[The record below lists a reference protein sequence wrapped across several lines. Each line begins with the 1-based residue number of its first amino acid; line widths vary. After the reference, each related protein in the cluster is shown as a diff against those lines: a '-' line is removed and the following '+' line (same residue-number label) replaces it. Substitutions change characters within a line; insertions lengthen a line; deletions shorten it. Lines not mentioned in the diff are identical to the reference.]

1 MVIKGYIFRKSRLNI
16 VCFGN
21 ELSANLRSERF
32 TYKWPEINT
41 TYYWASE
48 NLHNTIITG
57 KFKEYHNI
65 EVIRIIEKSTLDVI
79 MIAQDAMISLDSF
92 NFGHTYYIKK
102 KIIRN
107 WTDKKINK

>member
-65 EVIRIIEKSTLDVI
+65 EVIRIIEKSTLDWLHK
-79 MIAQDAMISLDSF
+79 MPWYPLTALTLDI
-92 NFGHTYYIKK
+92 HTILKKKTLSETEQIKK
-102 KIIRN
+102 
-107 WTDKKINK
+107 